1 MVYGP
6 YRGPLGS
13 LFKYQIRDMEVDMEV
28 FEVITE
34 ATLLSETGAS
44 RHKGEY
50 VKSWAGHE
58 SRYMC

>member
-6 YRGPLGS
+6 YHGPLGS
-13 LFKYQIRDMEVDMEV
+13 KYWIRDMEVDMEL

-34 ATLLSETGAS
+34 ATLLSEIGAL

-50 VKSWAGHE
+50 V
-58 SRYMC
+58 